1 MRKNM
6 SLCRRMVA
14 TSVLALTLVGVAGA
28 GAKVEADSTKLQTEL
43 DDFSSKFGSYEN
55 SQHEEFKRKLSS
67 LSDDALS
74 YLMAKVVADY
84 SIDTEFQNIIPP
96 GLNYLGV
103 SNDQKQEKARQLV
116 FAEMRKRI
124 KERDAFRDE
133 VKHQQKENS
142 KLNTEKLTLTEAMI
156 THFKDLQ
163 KAKQDLEQKGKE
175 LENITKQF
183 RLTVLESKSEKEKLE
198 AERDGIKVQLSDS
211 NKVNAELKAQM
222 ENLQAQAEV
231 TAQSLK
237 ESQEKVAEAT
247 KQNSNLQSQLD
258 KGQNDL
264 ATLQKR
270 FEDATKSN
278 SEEKTQLQQELEAK
292 KKEVAGLQSQV
303 TDSTNKL
310 KVLEA
315 AQKAAEVKVAEL
327 TEQKAAIET
336 KLQQQSD
343 LSAQDKAKLEQK
355 LADVQAKITDKE
367 KAIKALEEQLAE
379 TTKSI
384 KALEEAKAQVEEKLK
399 NQSQLS
405 EQEKAQLQKELQDLM
420 AKLEALKKN
429 QDQAPS
435 VPETP
440 EVKPEDTPKA
450 PETPE
455 VAPEKE
461 QNKPDD
467 KAPGKH
473 SIPWTALTPAQ
484 PIPSPKDKATPKP
497 KVPQANTAG
506 TGAFAKSAQLPATGE
521 KTSPFFT
528 AAALAVIVSSGV
540 LAHKR
545 KEN

>member
-1 MRKNM
+1 M
-6 SLCRRMVA
+6 SLCRRVVG
-14 TSVLALTLVGVAGA
+14 TSLLAITLLGMSSVGVN
-28 GAKVEADSTKLQTEL
+28 KVAADYATFESEITQFANKFKGEGT
-43 DDFSSKFGSYEN
+43 SKSDETYKKAVSE
-55 SQHEEFKRKLSS
+55 
-67 LSDDALS
+67 LSDDALI
-74 YLMAKVVADY
+74 YLMARVAADHAISDSDASEY
-84 SIDTEFQNIIPP
+84 GKKLQVAKD
-96 GLNYLGV
+96 LNYLGT
-103 SNDQKQEKARQLV
+103 SNGTDERARKIV
-116 FAEMRKRI
+116 FAEMEKRI
-124 KERDAFRDE
+124 TERDIFRDE
-133 VKHQQKENS
+133 TRYQQGQNS
-142 KLNTEKLTLTEAMI
+142 KLSAENQTLTEAI
-156 THFKDLQ
+156 EKTKEE
-163 KAKQDLEQKGKE
+163 KAKLSQDLNQKTTDLKNLTE
-175 LENITKQF
+175 QF
-183 RLTVLESKSEKEKLE
+183 RLTLLKDESDKKQLET
-198 AERDGIKVQLSDS
+198 ERDELATQLSQANQS
-211 NKVNAELKAQM
+211 NAELEAKAKELKEQADTATQ
-222 ENLQAQAEV
+222 NLQ
-231 TAQSLK
+231 T
-237 ESQEKVAEAT
+237 SQEKVKELDQKVAAAT
-247 KQNSNLQSQLD
+247 TQNKALQTQLD

-367 KAIKALEEQLAE
+367 KA
-379 TTKSI
+379 I

-540 LAHKR
+540 LARKR